1 MSMKPRSAA
10 GASTKMG
17 SDEPVPHLK
26 FDIKPPHMNKLSELY
41 NIVKAPKTPSN
52 ANHVHA

>member
-10 GASTKMG
+10 GASIKMG